1 MNNAQKLLEYK
12 SKYEGKTFSTKFGDI
27 KIVDY
32 MSSKKVVVRFTN
44 TGYITTTK
52 LALVLSGQIKDKLK
66 PSVVGVGIV
75 GDESVKKNGKL
86 TPEYSIWKSMLV
98 RCYDNAYK
106 DKFLTYQDCSVTDSF
121 KHLKFFKDWCEKQ
134 KGFMCTDSKGIPFTL
149 DKDILVKGNNL
160 YAPERCCF
168 VPEEINILFTKSNK
182 TRGQYPIGVCL
193 NKQCTGFVARLCCGQ
208 SKRKHLGTYKSEEEA
223 FYAYKAAKE
232 AYIKEVANKWKDTI
246 DHKVYEALMKY
257 QVEITD

>member
-1 MNNAQKLLEYK
+1 MNNAQKLLESK

-27 KIVDY
+27 QIVDY

-52 LALVLSGQIKDKLK
+52 LSLILSGQVKDKLK

-75 GDESVKKNGKL
+75 GDESVKKNGKS

-106 DKFLTYQDCSVTDSF
+106 DKFLTYQDCSVIDSF

-134 KGFMCTDSKGIPFTL
+134 KGFMCTDSKGKPYTL
-149 DKDILVKGNNL
+149 DKDILVKGNKV
-160 YAPERCCF
+160 YSPETCCF
-168 VPEEINILFTKSNK
+168 VPEEINVLFTKSSK
-182 TRGQYPIGVCL
+182 VRGKYPIGVCL
-193 NKQCTGFVARLCCGQ
+193 NKQSTGFVARLSCGQ
-208 SKRKHLGTYKSEEEA
+208 NKRKHLGTYKSAEEA
-223 FYAYKAAKE
+223 FYAYKEAKE

-246 DHKVYEALMKY
+246 DHRVYRLL
-257 QVEITD
+257 